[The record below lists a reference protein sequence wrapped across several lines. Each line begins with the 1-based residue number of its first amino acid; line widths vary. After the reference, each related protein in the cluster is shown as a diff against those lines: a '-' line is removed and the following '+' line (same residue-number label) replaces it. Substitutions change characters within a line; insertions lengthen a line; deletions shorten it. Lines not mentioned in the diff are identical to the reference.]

1 MIKAVLFDLDGLLI
15 DSEMISYEIYEEI
28 FGEYGYP
35 YSLEL
40 YANEYSGKTL
50 MENVARTLK
59 NYPLPLSK
67 EQLVAKIY
75 EIEGRLIKRG
85 VPLKP
90 GAVELLQYLQQYGY
104 GAAVA
109 TSSIKER
116 ALTVIKMHGIEQYFQ
131 AGVFAE
137 DLTKSKPD
145 PEVFL
150 KAAEK
155 LGRQPEECLV
165 LEDSAAGIQAASSA
179 KIPVIC
185 IPDLKE
191 PSEEYLK
198 KTEKVYTVLTEVIE
212 YLERKNKS

>member
-59 NYPLPLSK
+59 NYPFPMTT
-67 EQLVAKIY
+67 EQFVAKIY

-90 GAVELLQYLQQYGY
+90 GAVELLQYLQQHGY

-179 KIPVIC
+179 NIPVIC

-198 KTEKVYTVLTEVIE
+198 KTEKVYTVLTEVIG
-212 YLERKNKS
+212 YLEEKNKS

>member
-1 MIKAVLFDLDGLLI
+1 
-15 DSEMISYEIYEEI
+15 
-28 FGEYGYP
+28 
-35 YSLEL
+35 
-40 YANEYSGKTL
+40 
-50 MENVARTLK
+50 
-59 NYPLPLSK
+59 
-67 EQLVAKIY
+67 
-75 EIEGRLIKRG
+75 
-85 VPLKP
+85 
-90 GAVELLQYLQQYGY
+90 
-104 GAAVA
+104 
-109 TSSIKER
+109 
-116 ALTVIKMHGIEQYFQ
+116 MHGIEQYFQ

-179 KIPVIC
+179 NIPVIC

>member
-15 DSEMISYEIYEEI
+15 DSEMISYKIYEEI
-28 FGEYGYP
+28 FGEYGHP
-35 YSLEL
+35 YSLEK

-50 MENVARTLK
+50 MENAARTLEK
-59 NYPLPLSK
+59 YHLPLTL
-67 EQLVAKIY
+67 EQLVEKIY
-75 EIEGRLIKRG
+75 EIEAKYIKKE

-90 GAVELLQYLQQYGY
+90 GARKLLEYLQEHGY
-104 GAAVA
+104 GVAVA

-116 ALTVIKMHGIEQYFQ
+116 ARMILQSHQIEDYFQ
-131 AGVFAE
+131 AGVFSE

-155 LGRQPEECLV
+155 LGRKPEECLV
-165 LEDSAAGIQAASSA
+165 LEDSAAGICAACA
-179 KIPVIC
+179 ANIPVIC

-191 PSEEYLK
+191 PAEEHLK
-198 KTEKVYTVLTEVIE
+198 KAEQVMSDLTEVIM
-212 YLERKNKS
+212 YLEKNN